1 MSEKDKQHCIEIEF
15 DDMSDNIMDSI
26 AIWDYNRAM
35 EFMNEVGQLGSRLG
49 LESMRLLLQEL
60 SNPQDKLSVIHV
72 AGTNGKGSICTF
84 LESCYQRAG
93 YRVGRY
99 SSPAVFSY
107 LECFQINGTA
117 ITEEE
122 FAACSWA
129 VYKAYRR
136 MKVKGL
142 LLPTAFEVETAI
154 AFLYFLEQKVNLVV
168 LETGMGGS
176 TDATN
181 VVSKPLATVF
191 SSISM
196 DHQAFLGD
204 DLAAI
209 ARVKAGIMREG
220 VPVVAAV
227 MAAEAREVLLAEAQ
241 SLHAPVYLP
250 VPSDC
255 RYCPGT
261 TTFTYQQE
269 IYEISLAGTY
279 QPENAVCAL
288 AVIDILSEC
297 FPVSMEQKR
306 EGIKKVFWQGRFE
319 LMQENPVII
328 RDGAHNVDAVKRLVE
343 TLTVYFPDKKFSF
356 VMGVFKDKDYPA
368 MVDEVLLLCERAY
381 TVTPP
386 NLSRALPKEIL
397 AQCFRDKQK
406 ERGVSFP
413 VQCMGSVIQA
423 EESFK
428 KQAAADELLVIFGS
442 LSLAALCQE

>member
-1 MSEKDKQHCIEIEF
+1 MSDNIP
-15 DDMSDNIMDSI
+15 DNIMDSI

-35 EFMNEVGQLGSRLG
+35 EFMDEVGQIGSRLG

-72 AGTNGKGSICTF
+72 AGTNGKGSICAF

-99 SSPAVFSY
+99 SSPPLFSH
-107 LECFQINGTA
+107 LESFQINGTA
-117 ITEEE
+117 MTEEE
-122 FAACSWA
+122 FTAYSWA

-154 AFLYFLEQKVNLVV
+154 AFLYFLEQKVDLVV

-227 MAAEAREVLLAEAQ
+227 MEAEARGVLLAEAQ
-241 SLHAPVYLP
+241 SLQAPVYLP

-255 RYCPGT
+255 RYCLRA

-288 AVIDILSEC
+288 AVIDILGAR

-319 LMQENPVII
+319 IMQTNPVII
-328 RDGAHNVDAVKRLVE
+328 RDGAHNVNAVKRLVE
-343 TLTVYFPDKKFSF
+343 TLMIYFPDKKFSF
-356 VMGVFKDKDYPA
+356 VMGVFKDKEYPA
-368 MVDEVLLLCERAY
+368 MVDELMPFCKRAY
-381 TVTPP
+381 AVTPP
-386 NLSRALPKEIL
+386 NLQRALPKETL

-406 ERGVSFP
+406 EWGVSFP
-413 VQCMGSVIQA
+413 VQCMDSVILA
-423 EESFK
+423 EEAFK